1 MFKNYFK
8 NASQVSKVMWGD
20 FGHQINKYTISIM
33 IVYFSFLNYC
43 DWYSSKLHLKYIMSL
58 KRDLLS
64 SVGTGKHALHR
75 YSR

>member
-8 NASQVSKVMWGD
+8 NASQVYRRD
-20 FGHQINKYTISIM
+20 YGHQLNKHAISIM

-43 DWYSSKLHLKYIMSL
+43 NWYSSKLHLKYIMSL

-64 SVGTGKHALHR
+64 SVGGNPRTT
-75 YSR
+75 SV